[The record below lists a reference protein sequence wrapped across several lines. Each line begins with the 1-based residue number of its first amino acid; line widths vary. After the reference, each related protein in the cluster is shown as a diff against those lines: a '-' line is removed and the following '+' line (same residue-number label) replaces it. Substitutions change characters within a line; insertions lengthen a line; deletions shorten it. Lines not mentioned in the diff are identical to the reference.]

1 MPRRPPRLP
10 PLLAEFD
17 DDEREA
23 VLAANR
29 AFYRAFNERDVAAHG
44 PDLGADRRHGLPA
57 SRPGAA
63 ARARRDHG
71 ELARHPAPSRIAAR
85 CAASDEWVVGRPGL
99 AIVVC
104 REILPE
110 GQLMATN
117 TFARLERG
125 LAHDRPSL
133 RPGAADRDSSSRPQ
147 RSRTD
152 ARTGASCI
160 DSSRLRYE
168 AAILMSGRAS
178 P

>member
-29 AFYRAFNERDVAAHG
+29 IFYRAF
-44 PDLGADRRHGLPA
+44 
-57 SRPGAA
+57 A
-63 ARARRDHG
+63 ARDIDAMDQLWAPTGALVCLHPGRAPLHARTEIMASWRAILG
-71 ELARHPAPSRIAAR
+71 HPEAPRVR
-85 CAASDEWVVGRPGL
+85 CIGEWVAGRPGL

-117 TFARLERG
+117 TFARHAESWRMIG
-125 LAHDRPSL
+125 HH
-133 RPGAADRDSSSRPQ
+133 
-147 RSRTD
+147 
-152 ARTGASCI
+152 
-160 DSSRLRYE
+160 
-168 AAILMSGRAS
+168 SGPVPPIEPEKVTAS
-178 P
+178 PATATRPDRRKLH